1 MVPGGT
7 KEAKMADF
15 SKKTLSSLARKGITL
30 IGLTVIPNM
39 SSALPF
45 ANGDRGYQINDN
57 GCGRIWT
64 FSQVLEAAR

>member
-1 MVPGGT
+1 
-7 KEAKMADF
+7 MADF
-15 SKKTLSSLARKGITL
+15 SKKTLCALSRKGIAI
-30 IGLTVIPNM
+30 IGLTLIPDM
-39 SSALPF
+39 SSSLPF

>member
-1 MVPGGT
+1 
-7 KEAKMADF
+7 MADF
-15 SKKTLSSLARKGITL
+15 SKKTLRSLSRKGIAIVGITL
-30 IGLTVIPNM
+30 IPDM

-57 GCGRIWT
+57 GCGRVWS

>member
-1 MVPGGT
+1 MSGGT
-7 KEAKMADF
+7 QEAKMADF
-15 SKKTLSSLARKGITL
+15 SKKTLRSLSRKGIAIVGITL
-30 IGLTVIPNM
+30 IPDM

-57 GCGRIWT
+57 GCGRVWS